1 MPVDLKASG
10 AGAPRKEW
18 TITGRF
24 VFFSL
29 LAFFGVVVAVNGVMM
44 TLAIRTFPGIDA
56 RNGYEVS
63 QAYNKEIAAARAQME
78 RGWSSDTVLAGVGES
93 ARLTMTLRT
102 ASGAPVTGLAAEAR
116 VRHPSD
122 RKLDH
127 VVLLN
132 EFAPGVY
139 QADVSDLAD
148 GNWGVTVAA
157 RQNGERVYQT
167 ETRLT
172 LKR

>member
-1 MPVDLKASG
+1 MPVDLKAPGSR
-10 AGAPRKEW
+10 APRKEW
-18 TITGRF
+18 TVTGRF
-24 VFFSL
+24 VLWSL
-29 LAFFGVVVAVNGVMM
+29 LAFFGVIFAVNGVMM

-63 QAYNKEIAAARAQME
+63 QAYNREIAAAREQMA
-78 RGWSSDTVLAGVGES
+78 RGWSSDTILTGAGDI

-102 ASGAPVTGLAAEAR
+102 ASGAPVPGLEAEAR

-122 RKLDH
+122 RKRDH
-127 VVLLN
+127 VLPLR

-139 QADVSDLAD
+139 QADMTDLAD
-148 GNWGVTVAA
+148 GSWSVVVAA